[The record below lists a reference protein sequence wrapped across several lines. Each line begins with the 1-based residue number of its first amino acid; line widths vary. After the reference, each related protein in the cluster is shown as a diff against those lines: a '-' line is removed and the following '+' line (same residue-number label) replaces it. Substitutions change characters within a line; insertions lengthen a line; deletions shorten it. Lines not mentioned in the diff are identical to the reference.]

1 MRWRQSSTA
10 PQTDIARRRF
20 RVTHPFHPLLGR
32 EFELEVWRNNWGEDR
47 VFFHLEEGHLMALP
61 ASWTDLA
68 PLDPFV
74 VVAAGRSRFRADDL
88 WELAQL
94 LRRIASPESR

>member
-1 MRWRQSSTA
+1 
-10 PQTDIARRRF
+10 
-20 RVTHPFHPLLGR
+20 
-32 EFELEVWRNNWGEDR
+32 
-47 VFFHLEEGHLMALP
+47 MALP

-74 VVAAGRSRFRADDL
+74 VVAAGRSQFRADDL

-94 LRRIASPESR
+94 LGRITSLRQANV